1 VCCTDLLPFDEPEF
15 IQRSILPSDGG
26 EAHRERYFR
35 MKEKLKDPI
44 RFMPD
49 DLGRYR
55 PESIRSSAA
64 ISGCS
69 TRRSH
74 GVSITRGSSAF
85 GTDPVPMA
93 PEGPSTCTTK

>member
-1 VCCTDLLPFDEPEF
+1 MCCTDLLPFDEPEF

-49 DLGRYR
+49 DLVY
-55 PESIRSSAA
+55 
-64 ISGCS
+64 
-69 TRRSH
+69 
-74 GVSITRGSSAF
+74 
-85 GTDPVPMA
+85 A
-93 PEGPSTCTTK
+93 PREK